1 MKYYAERNGLLE
13 ENCDISFEDLKEY
26 FNKIYNF
33 FDNKEY
39 FEVAIKGVWKSKS
52 KYSDELYQV
61 VPPLLSPDPTVFFI
75 NNLQSQEIYPIYTYY
90 QNYTEEQLFTV
101 LEILYDKISL
111 YDYSK
116 SILETKPMKE
126 EFAMQ
131 INNILK
137 LYDVGYFLEPTSG
150 TVTKGANEAVKHML
164 SEDYSEILPT
174 NVMTKM
180 RSAIKMYYRFD
191 SSMEYKKQAIV
202 TLATILENQRDELK
216 DILNKNFETN
226 KNDHDKLIFNIVN
239 EYEVRHDK
247 PIEKTNYNHEIWYDW
262 MMQYYT
268 SVIIAYYRLILLKK

>member
-1 MKYYAERNGLLE
+1 
-13 ENCDISFEDLKEY
+13 
-26 FNKIYNF
+26 
-33 FDNKEY
+33 
-39 FEVAIKGVWKSKS
+39 
-52 KYSDELYQV
+52 
-61 VPPLLSPDPTVFFI
+61 
-75 NNLQSQEIYPIYTYY
+75 
-90 QNYTEEQLFTV
+90 
-101 LEILYDKISL
+101 
-111 YDYSK
+111 
-116 SILETKPMKE
+116 MKE

-174 NVMTKM
+174 DVMTKM

-202 TLATILENQRDELK
+202 TLAAILENQRNKLK
-216 DILNKNFETN
+216 DILNENFETN
-226 KNDHDKLIFNIVN
+226 KNDHDKLIFDIVN
-239 EYEVRHDK
+239 EYEVRHNK